1 MVPIT
6 VVRGHLLVS
15 MHLSSQH
22 LCKMELCYFPHFTD
36 GELKHREILDSDTQ
50 LTVLNVLTMCQ
61 LSHSHRNHQ
70 DLHPCLAGNAKW
82 LRLKRRRVTINVTLH
97 HPLHGNPGYSTLS
110 PIYDHY
116 LPFMTIT
123 SHLWQLRSKPTTIA
137 AQLRCGFLPCH
148 PNSMFTCTESGAQ
161 QEIKPYLQC
170 LKRGIPSTKISLSKF
185 FFLPCQELHI
195 SWQIFP
201 VTGYIFPSNLLTQEL
216 IAQWL
221 QWFYFLFV

>member
-6 VVRGHLLVS
+6 VVTGHLLLS

-22 LCKMELCYFPHFTD
+22 LCKMEVCYFPHFTD
-36 GELKHREILDSDTQ
+36 GELKHGEILDSDTQ
-50 LTVLNVLTMCQ
+50 LTVLNALTMCQ
-61 LSHSHRNHQ
+61 LSRSHRNRQ

-82 LRLKRRRVTINVTLH
+82 LRLKRRRVTINVLPYTTLFMAIQVA
-97 HPLHGNPGYSTLS
+97 PR
-110 PIYDHY
+110 Y

-123 SHLWQLRSKPTTIA
+123 SHLWQLRSKPTTTA

-148 PNSMFTCTESGAQ
+148 PNSVFTCTESVAQ
-161 QEIKPYLQC
+161 QEIKPHLQC
-170 LKRGIPSTKISLSKF
+170 LKRGILSTEISLSKF
-185 FFLPCQELHI
+185 FLPCQQLHI

-221 QWFYFLFV
+221 QWFCFLFV

>member
-6 VVRGHLLVS
+6 VVTGHLLVS

-61 LSHSHRNHQ
+61 LSHSHCNHQ

-116 LPFMTIT
+116 LPFVTAQEQTHNYCCSPEMWFLALSPQFHVHLHRVWGTARNQTI
-123 SHLWQLRSKPTTIA
+123 SPVS
-137 AQLRCGFLPCH
+137 
-148 PNSMFTCTESGAQ
+148 
-161 QEIKPYLQC
+161 QEGNPI
-170 LKRGIPSTKISLSKF
+170 
-185 FFLPCQELHI
+185 H
-195 SWQIFP
+195 
-201 VTGYIFPSNLLTQEL
+201 
-216 IAQWL
+216 
-221 QWFYFLFV
+221 